1 VSAQSLSLPPLAGVP
16 DAELGTALPEL
27 RAPVPGPRGQQWVDL
42 LARHEC
48 PGITARRARRAESS
62 GLDQDP
68 IVWERAL
75 GSNVWDPDGNRFVD
89 LGGGFGVACAGHA
102 NPAVVAAAHDQLE
115 RLVHGLGDAYPA
127 RVRIELAAALA
138 DLTPG
143 DLQQVIFASSGSEA
157 VEAALKTAVLATGR
171 SGILAFEG
179 GYHGMSLG
187 VLSASHYREGFRAPF
202 DGLLGG
208 YAQWLPFAATQQQ
221 LREFLA
227 AQDELPAAI
236 LVEPIQG
243 RGGNRCA
250 PAGWLG
256 GLRSLCDE
264 LGMLLIFDEI
274 FTGFGRAGSLFQS
287 GSAEADSVV
296 PDLLCLGKGMSSGF
310 PISACIGTEAVMA
323 GWGMSRGEAIH
334 TSTFLGHP
342 VGCAASLAVIELFT
356 AGGLLERGQEL
367 GRTMAQSLAALAAR
381 HPGRLGP
388 VRGRGAMLGLGVQ
401 PAGDSM
407 VLCRR
412 MLQRGYLVLPAG
424 LRGEVLSFTPALTMT
439 HAQWEGALAALED
452 SL

>member
-1 VSAQSLSLPPLAGVP
+1 VSPQLLPLPPLAGVA

-27 RAPVPGPRGQQWVDL
+27 LGPVPGPRGQQWVDL

-62 GLDQDP
+62 GVGQDP
-68 IVWERAL
+68 VVWERAV

-102 NPAVVAAAHDQLE
+102 NPSVVAAAHEQLD

-138 DLTPG
+138 ELTPG

-157 VEAALKTAVLATGR
+157 VEAALKTAVLSTGR

-208 YAQWLPFAATQQQ
+208 YAQWLPFGATQEQ

-264 LGMLLIFDEI
+264 FGLLLIFDEI

-287 GSAEADSVV
+287 GSAEVDSVV

-310 PISACIGTEAVMA
+310 PISACIGTAEVMA

-342 VGCAASLAVIELFT
+342 VAARPRWRCSSCSPRGGCWSEARSLASAWARASKRWWRVTPAASARCVAAARCVASACSLLVT
-356 AGGLLERGQEL
+356 PSCCAGGCCSVA
-367 GRTMAQSLAALAAR
+367 TSC
-381 HPGRLGP
+381 
-388 VRGRGAMLGLGVQ
+388 
-401 PAGDSM
+401 
-407 VLCRR
+407 CRR
-412 MLQRGYLVLPAG
+412 VCAG
-424 LRGEVLSFTPALTMT
+424 RCSASPRR
-439 HAQWEGALAALED
+439 
-452 SL
+452 